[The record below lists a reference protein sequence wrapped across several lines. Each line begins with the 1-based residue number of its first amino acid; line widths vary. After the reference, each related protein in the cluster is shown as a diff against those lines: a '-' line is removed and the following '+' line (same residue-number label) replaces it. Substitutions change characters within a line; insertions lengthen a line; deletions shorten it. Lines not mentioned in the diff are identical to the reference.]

1 MTPCGFFFGNYHWQP
16 NVRTEVTEL
25 MGRIKHVAFFA
36 VVLSFMDF
44 YGTAIMVQLLSI
56 WTERSTVR
64 QGMFIS
70 VNRQVVIHLNLR
82 LFLTL
87 SCEFYVFTWFK
98 LSSRSIE
105 FQILGEFKFCICSM
119 PYFNLFSSPITKK
132 ISPKKNI
139 GEVSY
144 CIFHL
149 EMFHLRF
156 WIHNNLAILYNVLKW
171 SLRDP
176 RWNKI

>member
-1 MTPCGFFFGNYHWQP
+1 
-16 NVRTEVTEL
+16 
-25 MGRIKHVAFFA
+25 
-36 VVLSFMDF
+36 
-44 YGTAIMVQLLSI
+44 
-56 WTERSTVR
+56 
-64 QGMFIS
+64 MFIP

-105 FQILGEFKFCICSM
+105 FQIKILGEFKFCICSM

-132 ISPKKNI
+132 ISTKKNI
-139 GEVSY
+139 GEVSH

-176 RWNKI
+176 RRNKIFTSLRRLIKFAVKFWIFKCHKHY